1 MIQGTLGILWNQL
14 EDQRKEK
21 LEHLADGS
29 AKDFAQYQHTVG
41 MVRGLLTA
49 QSLIQDLA
57 KNMEMDDE

>member
-1 MIQGTLGILWNQL
+1 MIDGTLGILWNQL
-14 EDQRKEK
+14 EDQRKLKIEN
-21 LEHLADGS
+21 LADGS
-29 AKDFAQYQHTVG
+29 AKDFAQYQTTVG

>member
-1 MIQGTLGILWNQL
+1 MIDGTLGILWTQL
-14 EDQRKEK
+14 EDQRKLKIEN
-21 LEHLADGS
+21 LADGS
-29 AKDFAQYQHTVG
+29 AKDFAQYQNTVG

>member
-1 MIQGTLGILWNQL
+1 MIDGTLGILWNQL
-14 EDQRKEK
+14 EDQRKLKTEN
-21 LEHLADGS
+21 LADGS
-29 AKDFAQYQHTVG
+29 AKDFAQYQNTVG

>member
-1 MIQGTLGILWNQL
+1 MIDGTLGILWNQL

-21 LEHLADGS
+21 IEHLADGS
-29 AKDFAQYQHTVG
+29 AKDFAQYQNTVG

>member
-1 MIQGTLGILWNQL
+1 MIDGTLGILWNQL
-14 EDQRKEK
+14 EDQRKLKIEN
-21 LEHLADGS
+21 LADGS
-29 AKDFAQYQHTVG
+29 AKDFAQYQNTVG